1 MIRVEKICGE
11 NGVQEMLKLIK
22 FLVLLCFA
30 VLGAG
35 FASINPGEVSVHY
48 YFGEIRLPM
57 GVLILG
63 LLGMGIVIGTLA
75 SLFPFVRIKHENVT
89 LRRKANLVNEE
100 VKNLRTIPLK
110 DR

>member
-1 MIRVEKICGE
+1 
-11 NGVQEMLKLIK
+11 MLKLVK

-48 YFGEIRLPM
+48 YFGEIQLPM

-63 LLGMGIVIGTLA
+63 MLGVGIVAGTIVSML
-75 SLFPFVRIKHENVT
+75 LFIKIKRENVT
-89 LRRKANLVNEE
+89 LRRKADLVKEE
-100 VKNLRTIPLK
+100 VENLRTIPLK

>member
-1 MIRVEKICGE
+1 
-11 NGVQEMLKLIK
+11 MLKLIK

-35 FASINPGEVSVHY
+35 FASINPGEVSVDY
-48 YFGEIRLPM
+48 YFGVVSLPM

-63 LLGMGIVIGTLA
+63 LSGVGIIIGIMV
-75 SLFPFVRIKHENVT
+75 SLIMFIRIKRENVT
-89 LRRKANLVNEE
+89 LRRKADLVKEE
-100 VKNLRTIPLK
+100 VKNLRTMPLQ

>member
-1 MIRVEKICGE
+1 M
-11 NGVQEMLKLIK
+11 QEFGDGGSGDKHMLKLLK

-35 FASINPGEVSVHY
+35 FAAINPGEVSVHY

-63 LLGMGIVIGTLA
+63 LLGVGIVLGMLV
-75 SLFPFVRIKHENVT
+75 SLVVLFRIRHENAA
-89 LRRKANLVNEE
+89 LRRSAELVKEE
-100 VKNLRTIPLK
+100 VKNLRTIPLQ